1 MLFKK
6 VRPGRLGLIAG
17 QGNFPLLLAEAARRR
32 NVEVVAFAVKKLTSP
47 RIEELA
53 ARVHWLALG
62 QLQRA
67 IDLFH
72 EEGLRYA
79 VMAGRVPV
87 TQIFKLHTLDRRAL
101 KIITSLKSKQAD
113 SILGRVVEEFAAEN
127 IEFIDSAHYLSDLL
141 PQRGLLTNHR
151 RPTDQEMA
159 DVEFAQGL
167 AKSVAGLDI
176 GQTVVV
182 KSGAV
187 VAVEAMEGTD
197 QTILRAGEVAGPG
210 TVVVKVSKPK
220 QDRRFDVPIVGI
232 TTIKHLVR
240 ARCAALAMSAGETL
254 FFDQEEAI
262 KMAEEN
268 DICLLAI

>member
-240 ARCAALAMSAGETL
+240 ARCAVLAMSAGETL